1 MFPSSPSTSMRSSC
15 PQSCQVENA
24 VNHCL
29 INQLSSHAILESYVP
44 SDTPTSSWNS
54 SASDLMN
61 DSIHQS
67 LVGKRPV
74 GPFVFS
80 ARSSNSLVNWLKQLL
95 TYLRENQSLDLDHLS
110 SSLHSKRT
118 VFPYRASISA
128 ASNLDD
134 LVQKLEDQ
142 INTIST
148 SADRPGAG
156 TGFTSSQS
164 LQILGIFTG
173 QVS

>member
-1 MFPSSPSTSMRSSC
+1 M
-15 PQSCQVENA
+15 
-24 VNHCL
+24 H
-29 INQLSSHAILESYVP
+29 
-44 SDTPTSSWNS
+44 
-54 SASDLMN
+54 
-61 DSIHQS
+61 DSVHQS
-67 LVGKRPV
+67 LDEGKLA

-118 VFPYRASISA
+118 VFPYRASIPA
-128 ASNLDD
+128 ASDLDD

-142 INTIST
+142 INTIGT
-148 SADRPGAG
+148 SVDRPGAG
-156 TGFTSSQS
+156 AAFNSSQS

-173 QVS
+173 QVC